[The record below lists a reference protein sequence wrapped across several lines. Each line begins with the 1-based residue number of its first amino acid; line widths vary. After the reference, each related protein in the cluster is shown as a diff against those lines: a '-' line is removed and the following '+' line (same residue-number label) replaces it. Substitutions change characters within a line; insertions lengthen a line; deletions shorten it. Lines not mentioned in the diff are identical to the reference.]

1 MFADPLSITIN
12 GSASSLPRTA
22 TSGNSGQFQN
32 AARSIVQ
39 SASHSYGSKRT
50 RRVIRVDTHEVVNN
64 PMLTGSSIADGV
76 SVYLVIDEPNWAQG
90 TNNPLTM
97 KSSDVAIG
105 LMTQLTAST
114 NSLLLKF
121 AGGES

>member
-22 TSGNSGQFQN
+22 TSGNSGQFQKVD
-32 AARSIVQ
+32 RSLVE
-39 SASHSYGSKRT
+39 SASHSYGPKRT

-64 PMLTGSSIADGV
+64 PMLSGQSVADGV

-90 TNNPLTM
+90 VTNPLTM

-105 LMTQLTAST
+105 LMSQLTAST
-114 NSLLLKF
+114 NALLLKF